1 MRLKPSIRASVSG
14 SSTAGSAV
22 SSYDP
27 MAHSPNRGTTP
38 LKDETAEPAI
48 PSRWKKSRKTGS
60 SFENRNM
67 ALVPICGVA
76 SPRIDPSISRMS

>member
-38 LKDETAEPAI
+38 LKDETAEPGDTI
-48 PSRWKKSRKTGS
+48 TPEEITKDRFLLREQEYGPGT
-60 SFENRNM
+60 NLRR
-67 ALVPICGVA
+67 
-76 SPRIDPSISRMS
+76 RIAAD